1 MVLGIMKRLLVILIL
16 LLPAAGCQ
24 QPAEVELRPD
34 LDDVLEVTPLAE
46 VDSTFGRPSI
56 DSSAVLPREHDM
68 FGGMLVVNRV
78 KYDAG
83 VRVDSGAFSR
93 VYFANRNLPVM
104 FMGRIVGFHGI
115 DLGLP
120 PLSPALNGAPMS
132 RVPHRI
138 PLRRIFADSIALAGF
153 EYFSDLTTTFQANTE
168 FRWTAS
174 SGFPG
179 GFDISIRSTDNLEVQ
194 SPRGGSLI
202 SRNQDLPLRWRGQGD
217 SFTIV
222 ISRFDPLTRRV
233 KPLLQLRPRVN
244 RGHAIIPAKILRTL
258 PRERFYVMTFMLA
271 NRSRSEVVAGYGE
284 RVLVQ
289 AASVYN
295 SYVEIR

>member
-1 MVLGIMKRLLVILIL
+1 MKRLLIVLIL

-24 QPAEVELRPD
+24 QPADVELRPD
-34 LDDVLEVTPLAE
+34 LADALEVTPLAE
-46 VDSTFGRPSI
+46 ADSTFDRPSI

-115 DLGLP
+115 DLGMP
-120 PLSPALNGAPMS
+120 PTLNGMPML

-153 EYFSDLTTTFQANTE
+153 EYFTNLTTTFQANTE
-168 FRWTAS
+168 YRWTAS

-179 GFDISIRSTDNLEVQ
+179 GFDISIRSPDNLVVQ

-202 SRNQDLPLRWRGQGD
+202 SRNQDFPLRWRGQGD
-217 SFTIV
+217 SLTIV

-233 KPLLQLRPRVN
+233 KPLLRLRPRVN
-244 RGHAIIPAKILRTL
+244 RGHAIIPAKILQAL

-271 NRSRSEVVAGYGE
+271 NRSRSEVIDGYGE

>member
-1 MVLGIMKRLLVILIL
+1 MKRLLIILII
-16 LLPAAGCQ
+16 LLPAASCQ

-34 LDDVLEVTPLAE
+34 LDDALEITPLAE
-46 VDSTFGRPSI
+46 ADSTFDRPSI
-56 DSSAVLPREHDM
+56 DSSAVLPGEHDL
-68 FGGMLVVNRV
+68 FGGMLLVNRV
-78 KYDAG
+78 KYDSGG
-83 VRVDSGAFSR
+83 VRVDSMAFSR
-93 VYFANRNLPVM
+93 VFFANRTMPVM

-115 DLGLP
+115 DLGSP
-120 PLSPALNGAPMS
+120 PLSPALNGTPMS
-132 RVPHRI
+132 RVPHLI
-138 PLRRIFADSIALAGF
+138 HMRRIFADSIALAGF
-153 EYFSDLTTTFQANTE
+153 EYFSNLTTTFQANTE
-168 FRWTAS
+168 YRWTAS
-174 SGFPG
+174 SGIPG
-179 GFDISIRSTDNLEVQ
+179 GFDISIRSPDNLAVQ
-194 SPRGGSLI
+194 SPRGGSVI

-244 RGHAIIPAKILRTL
+244 RGHVIIPAKILRTL
-258 PRERFYVMTFMLA
+258 PRERFYVMTFMLV
-271 NRSRSEVVAGYGE
+271 NRSRSVVAGYGE